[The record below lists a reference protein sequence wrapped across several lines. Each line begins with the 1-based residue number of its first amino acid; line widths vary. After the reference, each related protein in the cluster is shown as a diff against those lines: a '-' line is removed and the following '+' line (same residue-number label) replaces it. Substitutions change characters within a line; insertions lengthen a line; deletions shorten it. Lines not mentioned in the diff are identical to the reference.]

1 MASCQT
7 ADGVAL
13 GVGEAAPLAADVT
26 TSLARVK
33 AFIEPLLDTALSGS
47 ADMAPRL
54 LEAMRYALLAPVNG
68 SGLPSPCGPPHPVAA
83 TGKQLLQPPSQWR

>member
-33 AFIEPLLDTALSGS
+33 AFIEPRLDTALSGS

-54 LEAMRYALLAPVNG
+54 LEAMRYALLAPG
-68 SGLPSPCGPPHPVAA
+68 KRLRPALALLAASSCG
-83 TGKQLLQPPSQWR
+83 GNW